1 MTLTR
6 SAANPALVSRLASA
20 SVEIASRS
28 AQIEELRENFDPG
41 LDVTVTF
48 LPGDDY
54 RDNVGIAAALRRA
67 GFNPVPHV
75 AAREFASREALDDYL
90 ARARNEAGVLRLL
103 LIAGDV
109 ARARGPFKSS
119 LDICASGLIEDHGFE
134 MVSFAGHPEGH
145 PQLDMGGAF
154 KALEAKRDWGR
165 AAGVRVDV
173 VLQFCFESAP
183 ILNWIEEADRIGLR
197 MPLVVGLAG
206 PATPTTLLKF
216 ALRCGVGNSLRSLR
230 GQIGRYGRLLTDVG
244 PDAVVGGLCAASS
257 EATAAIA
264 GFHIFPF
271 GGLRKTRRWLD
282 TFERG
287 EPSSRAARVAPSA

>member
-1 MTLTR
+1 M
-6 SAANPALVSRLASA
+6 SGSRPRCG
-20 SVEIASRS
+20 ER
-28 AQIEELRENFDPG
+28 
-41 LDVTVTF
+41 
-48 LPGDDY
+48 
-54 RDNVGIAAALRRA
+54 
-67 GFNPVPHV
+67 FNPVPHV

-90 ARARNEAGVLRLL
+90 ARARSEAGVLRVL

-119 LDICASGLIEDHGFE
+119 LDICASGLIEAHGFE
-134 MVSFAGHPEGH
+134 TVSFAGHPEGH
-145 PQLDMGGAF
+145 PQLDMDGAF

-244 PDAVVGGLCAASS
+244 PDAVVGGLFAASS

-287 EPSSRAARVAPSA
+287 EPSSRAARAAPLA